1 MWCCVWMK
9 KIRWKKA
16 LLAGVVY
23 VVIATVVRQIEAI
36 LTMSYYTEPQYF
48 GVWSKL
54 MMPKAGP
61 PPASFMI
68 WSLLFSYITGVTL
81 AAAYDFIKDLLPKKF
96 WTRVLNFTDLV
107 ICLMIV
113 FFSLPVYLLLNVPM
127 GLLLVWLISGFI
139 IVFLGT
145 TVFVKMLK

>member
-9 KIRWKKA
+9 KIQWKKA

-23 VVIATVVRQIEAI
+23 VIIATVVRQIEAI

-54 MMPKAGP
+54 MMPKSGP
-61 PPASFMI
+61 PPASFMV

-81 AAAYDFIKDLLPKKF
+81 AAGYDFIKDLLPKKF

-113 FFSLPVYLLLNVPM
+113 FFSLPVYLLLNLPM
-127 GLLLVWLISGFI
+127 GLLLSWLVSGFI
-139 IVFLGT
+139 IVFSAT
-145 TVFVKMLK
+145 AVFVKMLK